1 MTLNT
6 STGSSFSTDAIDSS
20 IPSNQA
26 YLSTT
31 SSTSTALGFDISL
44 RACSAGEAFSE
55 TGAWVSWVADLEYSI
70 TALSTPGGC
79 KACQTAKMY
88 CKGGSDIGPK
98 PGYWRSSNQTDNFIA
113 CLNPAAC
120 LGYVEPT
127 NNNLGEWFT
136 GYQGILWAN
145 WELNYSRTGSN
156 KCAKWPNPIWNA
168 IQLSLILVVVITGLV
183 IIIRSTL
190 NGAFQRK
197 NLQSV
202 YIKIL
207 MNHLQLIILAASFEF
222 NWPKRVQKYFDT
234 TEPVA
239 DGPSQILSFDWFL
252 DQRSDSGNSNT
263 IRLFYQKMIMYALL
277 PMILWVGSI
286 LFWNLYYCK
295 KTSEQKQKKP
305 GRIMSTFI
313 ILLFL
318 IHPTIVKYMFENF
331 K

>member
-1 MTLNT
+1 
-6 STGSSFSTDAIDSS
+6 
-20 IPSNQA
+20 
-26 YLSTT
+26 
-31 SSTSTALGFDISL
+31 
-44 RACSAGEAFSE
+44 
-55 TGAWVSWVADLEYSI
+55 
-70 TALSTPGGC
+70 
-79 KACQTAKMY
+79 MY

-98 PGYWRSSNQTDNFIA
+98 PGYWRSSNLTDNFIA

-136 GYQGILWAN
+136 GYQGILWAD
-145 WELNYSRTGSN
+145 WEVNFSRTGTYE
-156 KCAKWPNPIWNA
+156 CAKWPNPIWNA
-168 IQLSLILVVVITGLV
+168 TQLFLILLTVIIGIVV
-183 IIIRSTL
+183 IIRSTL
-190 NGAFQRK
+190 NGALQMK

-207 MNHLQLIILAASFEF
+207 MNHLQLIFLTASFDF
-222 NWPKRVQKYFDT
+222 DWPKRVQKYFET

-239 DGPSQILSFDWFL
+239 NGPSQLLSFDWFI
-252 DQRSDSGNSNT
+252 DQRSDSSDSNT
-263 IRLFYQKMIMYALL
+263 IRLFYQKLIMYALL
-277 PMILWVGSI
+277 PIILWVGSV

-305 GRIMSTFI
+305 GRIMSTVI